1 MTRPEPYPNSGR
13 APFRLFRPL
22 TREGAGSGL
31 MRRTAKSMS
40 QHPIR
45 SRKFK
50 LLLLKDHR
58 NAGREPGVVTPGSS
72 DQEYWVWGAVERGS
86 RREDIVD
93 REIAVS
99 RQGDGISDWRAK
111 EGSPTNQRRKDFL
124 PAIRPNPVAAGKK

>member
-1 MTRPEPYPNSGR
+1 
-13 APFRLFRPL
+13 
-22 TREGAGSGL
+22 
-31 MRRTAKSMS
+31 MS
-40 QHPIR
+40 QRSIR

-50 LLLLKDHR
+50 LLLLKYHR
-58 NAGREPGVVTPGSS
+58 NAGGEPGVDRSRGSS
-72 DQEYWVWGAVERGS
+72 DQEYWVSAVERGN

-111 EGSPTNQRRKDFL
+111 EGSPTNQCRKDFL

>member
-1 MTRPEPYPNSGR
+1 
-13 APFRLFRPL
+13 
-22 TREGAGSGL
+22 
-31 MRRTAKSMS
+31 MS
-40 QHPIR
+40 QRSIR

-50 LLLLKDHR
+50 LLLLKYHR
-58 NAGREPGVVTPGSS
+58 NAGREPREDRCYRGAS
-72 DQEYWVWGAVERGS
+72 DQEYWAGAVERGN

-111 EGSPTNQRRKDFL
+111 EGSPTNQCRKDFL